1 MLQGGTEIFEIHKTL
16 SRTPKRKTPGKI
28 PRAFA
33 MLGRSAWPISEKSGL
48 VYEFVVEWKHAAWLL
63 AAFERALAPPRA

>member
-1 MLQGGTEIFEIHKTL
+1 MLQGGTEIFEIYKTL
-16 SRTPKRKTPGKI
+16 LRTPKRKTPGKI

-48 VYEFVVEWKHAAWLL
+48 VYELVIEWEHAAWLP
-63 AAFERALAPPRA
+63 AAFECGRIPPRA